1 MTSSLRSDGDR
12 KSPPPRTRPS
22 RQRDAFFDNAKYLA
36 IVLVGVG
43 HAWGQI
49 LDGNRTVETLY
60 RVLYTFHMP
69 AFIVISGYFSR
80 SFDLSP
86 KRVRRLITGV
96 VVPYVVFEVAYA
108 LHRRVSEDP
117 GNDISLLDPTYLLWF
132 LCALFVWRLTTPL
145 WQTLRWPLPIALGIA
160 ALASVTPTVGNDM
173 NMQRVLQFLPC
184 FVLGLLLRPEHFQL
198 VRRRSVR
205 IWSVPVVAA
214 ALVIA
219 WWSVPR
225 METGWFYRNASVQD
239 TSAPWWSGPVLTL
252 ALFGC
257 SVVLTACF
265 FAWVPG
271 RRMWFTALGAGT
283 IYGYLLHG
291 FLVKEGDYTGW
302 FQQPFLDRPLGE
314 IGLTVLGAT
323 AVTLLCTRPV
333 QRVLRYVVEPR
344 MDWAFGRDPGD
355 AARGAGSGTRQPV
368 PAHARRP
375 PSPPLRTPAARRSPS
390 RTGGS
395 PLTEKGAHPRVLLGQ
410 SCAGGPVEDG
420 QPRGVGVVRQVGLL
434 DEPRAGGGQDPRG
447 VRLGRL
453 PRPLGEGQDDVL
465 GTAAQR
471 RLGQPPL
478 GQRVVLHG
486 VVQPGGR
493 DLLGVAAAPP
503 HALGDGPQV
512 LGVRPARLVGLSGVG
527 GAGRG
532 LHLGQGE
539 RRGGRSGVVGQGR
552 HGRHGRHGPSMRRG
566 PQSVAGADWAVGPS
580 RQISSSARS
589 SLTSLATASI
599 RCQAA
604 PWKPPAT

>member
-1 MTSSLRSDGDR
+1 MTSSLRPQGDR
-12 KSPPPRTRPS
+12 KSPSPPSPPS

-86 KRVRRLITGV
+86 KRVKRLITGV
-96 VVPYVVFEVAYA
+96 AVPYLVFEVAYT

-117 GNDISLLDPTYLLWF
+117 QSDFSLLDPTYLLWF
-132 LCALFVWRLTTPL
+132 LCALFVWRLTTPI
-145 WQTLRWPLPIALGIA
+145 WQTVRWPLPIALGIA
-160 ALASVTPTVGNDM
+160 ALASVTPSVGNDL

-184 FVLGLLLRPEHFQL
+184 FVLGLVLRPEHFQL

-225 METGWFYRNASVQD
+225 METGWFYRNAAMQD
-239 TSAPWWSGPVLTL
+239 TGAPWWSGPVLTL

-291 FLVKEGDYTGW
+291 FLVKEGSYTGW
-302 FQQPFLDRPLGE
+302 FQHSFLDQPLGE
-314 IGLTVLGAT
+314 IGLTVLGAA
-323 AVTLLCTRPV
+323 AVTLLCTKPV

-344 MDWAFGRDPGD
+344 MDWAFKRDPGD
-355 AARGAGSGTRQPV
+355 AARGREQRERSEARERGTATAPAAPQGSG
-368 PAHARRP
+368 
-375 PSPPLRTPAARRSPS
+375 
-390 RTGGS
+390 
-395 PLTEKGAHPRVLLGQ
+395 EKV
-410 SCAGGPVEDG
+410 
-420 QPRGVGVVRQVGLL
+420 
-434 DEPRAGGGQDPRG
+434 
-447 VRLGRL
+447 
-453 PRPLGEGQDDVL
+453 
-465 GTAAQR
+465 
-471 RLGQPPL
+471 
-478 GQRVVLHG
+478 
-486 VVQPGGR
+486 
-493 DLLGVAAAPP
+493 
-503 HALGDGPQV
+503 
-512 LGVRPARLVGLSGVG
+512 
-527 GAGRG
+527 
-532 LHLGQGE
+532 
-539 RRGGRSGVVGQGR
+539 
-552 HGRHGRHGPSMRRG
+552 
-566 PQSVAGADWAVGPS
+566 SV
-580 RQISSSARS
+580 
-589 SLTSLATASI
+589 
-599 RCQAA
+599 
-604 PWKPPAT
+604 

>member
-1 MTSSLRSDGDR
+1 MTSSLRPQGDR
-12 KSPPPRTRPS
+12 KSPSPPSPPS

-86 KRVRRLITGV
+86 KRVKRLITGV
-96 VVPYVVFEVAYA
+96 AVPYLVFEVAYT

-117 GNDISLLDPTYLLWF
+117 QSDFSLLDPTYLLWF
-132 LCALFVWRLTTPL
+132 LCALFVWRLTTPI
-145 WQTLRWPLPIALGIA
+145 WQTVRWPLPIALGIA
-160 ALASVTPTVGNDM
+160 ALASVTPSVGNDL

-184 FVLGLLLRPEHFQL
+184 FVLGLVLRPEHFQL

-225 METGWFYRNASVQD
+225 METGWFYRNAAMQD
-239 TSAPWWSGPVLTL
+239 TGAPWWSGPVLTL

-291 FLVKEGDYTGW
+291 FLVKEGSYTGW
-302 FQQPFLDRPLGE
+302 FQHSFLDQPLGE
-314 IGLTVLGAT
+314 IGLTVLGAA
-323 AVTLLCTRPV
+323 AVTLLCTKPV

-344 MDWAFGRDPGD
+344 MDWAFKRDPGD
-355 AARGAGSGTRQPV
+355 AARGREQRERSEARERGTATAPAAPLGSG
-368 PAHARRP
+368 
-375 PSPPLRTPAARRSPS
+375 
-390 RTGGS
+390 
-395 PLTEKGAHPRVLLGQ
+395 EKV
-410 SCAGGPVEDG
+410 
-420 QPRGVGVVRQVGLL
+420 
-434 DEPRAGGGQDPRG
+434 
-447 VRLGRL
+447 
-453 PRPLGEGQDDVL
+453 
-465 GTAAQR
+465 
-471 RLGQPPL
+471 
-478 GQRVVLHG
+478 
-486 VVQPGGR
+486 
-493 DLLGVAAAPP
+493 
-503 HALGDGPQV
+503 
-512 LGVRPARLVGLSGVG
+512 
-527 GAGRG
+527 
-532 LHLGQGE
+532 
-539 RRGGRSGVVGQGR
+539 
-552 HGRHGRHGPSMRRG
+552 
-566 PQSVAGADWAVGPS
+566 SV
-580 RQISSSARS
+580 
-589 SLTSLATASI
+589 
-599 RCQAA
+599 
-604 PWKPPAT
+604 